1 MDKKISVK
9 KGEYEI
15 VDGRVIITSDELAK
29 AISEQELNLSA
40 EDEADAIALDVN
52 FGNCGKCS

>member
-1 MDKKISVK
+1 MDKKINVK

-29 AISEQELNLSA
+29 AISDQELNLSA
-40 EDEADAIALDVN
+40 EDEADASVLEVN
-52 FGNCGKCS
+52 IGNCGRC

>member
-1 MDKKISVK
+1 MDKKINVK

-40 EDEADAIALDVN
+40 EDEADAIATVN
-52 FGNCGKCS
+52 FGNCGNCS